1 MWPTKTSV
9 SHESAFQVK
18 HDKRKK
24 EKSKFKS
31 FSATTVLLCIFV
43 LSYSVI
49 PSITGA
55 YFARFLADLFDKLMH
70 NKFTHR
76 YIVFFIVVF
85 LCHNCSP
92 VLFTRR
98 VVKNFTLFISSGA
111 WMFRRTFNVHVSQ
124 NLFSTRFWATLNL
137 METFWTHL
145 FSNPPPSPRKKMF
158 CLPMSSLPPSFMRY
172 QNISPLIKPH
182 AWILKYIFISAVSE
196 CNRYKIL
203 NDSDRLSNL
212 GRSKKCDKNLTED
225 WYRFSAWAGTNMP
238 THCLPYH
245 RCSTDL
251 PGWMDG
257 AHPTVDEGVVSRKVC
272 FSGFGNCCY
281 RNIIINVRNCSS
293 FFVYRL
299 KPVSHCNSRYCGKS

>member
-9 SHESAFQVK
+9 SLESAFQVK

-49 PSITGA
+49 PSVTGA
-55 YFARFLADLFDKLMH
+55 YFARFLADLFDKLAH

-85 LCHNCSP
+85 LCHNCCP

-98 VVKNFTLFISSGA
+98 VVKNFTLLISSGA

-145 FSNPPPSPRKKMF
+145 FSNPPPPRKKNVLLANVLTSTIF
-158 CLPMSSLPPSFMRY
+158 YEISKHFAIDKATCLNTQVHFYFSCLRMQSVQDSEWLRSTQQSWSRQKMR
-172 QNISPLIKPH
+172 
-182 AWILKYIFISAVSE
+182 
-196 CNRYKIL
+196 
-203 NDSDRLSNL
+203 
-212 GRSKKCDKNLTED
+212 
-225 WYRFSAWAGTNMP
+225 
-238 THCLPYH
+238 
-245 RCSTDL
+245 
-251 PGWMDG
+251 
-257 AHPTVDEGVVSRKVC
+257 
-272 FSGFGNCCY
+272 
-281 RNIIINVRNCSS
+281 
-293 FFVYRL
+293 
-299 KPVSHCNSRYCGKS
+299 